1 MKKSIL
7 KEGRRYTFSD
17 YFDLNYPTDEIVME
31 LGYTFTLEKL
41 LLPEAQQIDQ
51 SAIDQLRRSY
61 YELLPKVTI
70 NSETAKREF
79 MIAPLLYAVIREIDA
94 RLNIEYPIDVN
105 EKLSGSLDY
114 LLRAQQEIVVVEAK
128 KGDLDK
134 GFTQLAVELIAL
146 DQYESGG
153 ADILYGAITI
163 GEVWRFGQLVRT
175 TRLITKD
182 IPTYRFPED
191 TEQIF
196 SILTGILAEKPIR
209 KESNV
214 QFTKSDPVR

>member
-7 KEGRRYTFSD
+7 KEGIRYTFSD
-17 YFDLNYPTDEIVME
+17 YFDLNYPTDEIVTE

-41 LLPEAQQIDQ
+41 LLPETADIDQ
-51 SAIDQLRRSY
+51 PAIDQLRRAY

-79 MIAPLLYAVIREIDA
+79 MIAPLLYAIIRKIDA
-94 RLNIEYPIDVN
+94 KLNVEYPIDVN

-146 DQYESGG
+146 DQYESDG

-163 GEVWRFGQLVRT
+163 GEVWRFGQLVRA

-191 TEQIF
+191 TEKIF
-196 SILTGILAEKPIR
+196 SILKGILAEISMR
-209 KESNV
+209 KSN
-214 QFTKSDPVR
+214 